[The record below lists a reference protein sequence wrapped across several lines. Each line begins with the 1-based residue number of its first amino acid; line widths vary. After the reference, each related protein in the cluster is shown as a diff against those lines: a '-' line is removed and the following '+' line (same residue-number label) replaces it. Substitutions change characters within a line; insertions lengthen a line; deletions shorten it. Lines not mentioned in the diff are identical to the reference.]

1 MSSLVSF
8 MAPCDFH
15 VMDVETFNA
24 ECWGEV
30 AGAVLSAITGAGVI
44 HDIPATAAEFL
55 KYDGTQP
62 FEFAF
67 DTEDGRSIM
76 VVYTPETLDNVTV

>member
-15 VMDVETFNA
+15 VMDVDTFNA

-30 AGAVLSAITGAGVI
+30 AGAVLSAITSAGVI
-44 HDIPATAAEFL
+44 HDIPETAARFL
-55 KYDGTQP
+55 KYDGTAP

-76 VVYTPETLDNVTV
+76 VIYTPKSDENVTV

>member
-1 MSSLVSF
+1 MALVSF

-15 VMDVETFNA
+15 VMDVETFEA
-24 ECWGEV
+24 GCWGEV
-30 AGAVLSAITGAGVI
+30 AGAVLSAITGAGI
-44 HDIPATAAEFL
+44 IRDIPATAAEFL
-55 KYDGTQP
+55 KYDGTQL

-76 VVYTPETLDNVTV
+76 VVYTPDEISDVTV